1 MNSNINLSV
10 VGHILDT
17 PYSIGPDVNKHNINF
32 NISCRYSWKRDGV
45 IIKHQYIR
53 FNPLTGMLT
62 IPKFTVRENGIYTCI
77 AMNTINGKEVKA
89 MSPNVKLILQ
99 RKSEPNTHTHTHTHT
114 HCRLSLISVSL
125 VVSMLTFS
133 AISYVYVYFLQSL
146 RSGT

>member
-1 MNSNINLSV
+1 M

-17 PYSIGPDVNKHNINF
+17 PYSIGPDVDKHNMNF
-32 NISCRYSWKRDGV
+32 NISCRYSWKRDG
-45 IIKHQYIR
+45 IIIEYNPYIR

-114 HCRLSLISVSL
+114 HTLSPFSHLGLSRCLYVDFLCHLLCICIFPSVSQERD
-125 VVSMLTFS
+125 V
-133 AISYVYVYFLQSL
+133 AQ
-146 RSGT
+146 R